1 MIFGIGTDIVRV
13 SRMQKNIERYGEKF
27 AARLLTEQELAEY
40 RLTPRKAHYLA
51 RRFAAKEAAVKAMG
65 TGFTGGVQVR
75 DIGVVHDANGKP
87 LLEFRGQALEFLR
100 RHGICAVNV
109 SLADEEDHA
118 VAFVTLECDD
128 SVVKRGHHGT

>member
-13 SRMQKNIERYGEKF
+13 ARMQRNLERYGEKF
-27 AARLLTEQELAEY
+27 AQRLLTEHELKEF
-40 RLTPRKAHYLA
+40 LQTPNKAHYLA

-65 TGFTGGVQVR
+65 TGFADGIHVR

-87 LLEFRGQALEFLR
+87 LLEFHGQALEFLR
-100 RHGICAVNV
+100 RHGICAANV

-118 VAFVTLECDD
+118 VAFVTLECDGPN
-128 SVVKRGHHGT
+128 VKPAVHGA